1 MSFNPEIVLGPP
13 GTGKTTYL
21 LSLIEEALEQGVD
34 PERMGFVAFTKKA
47 AKEAVERAEDKFNF
61 TDKQLPYFRTLHS
74 LAFRM
79 LGMNRERVLSRSQI
93 KEFGEI
99 LGLKLRGSISPS
111 EGTVSNSLPGDKA
124 LFLSGLSRLRCI
136 PLQEQWRETTE
147 DLGWYEIERVHKGL
161 KKFKDSRGLFDYTD
175 MLELYLEQGYVPELE
190 LLVVDEAQ
198 DLSKLQWKMIHK
210 LAEKANRVVVAGDD
224 DQAIF
229 QWAGADLAYFVQL
242 EGKVKVLN
250 QSYRIPKN
258 IYATASSIIDK
269 VKIRRQKVWNSKS
282 EKGKVTYHTTTDSI
296 DMNKGTWLV
305 LGRNSYLIDKVE
317 EQCRREGLIYERNDR
332 KSVKENSL
340 SAIQNWEKLRTGESL
355 EATAVN
361 KCLKFLKRT
370 VTMLPEEGS
379 FSLQDLKNNWGVK
392 RADIWHDAFER
403 MSLVERSYLVAALR
417 RGEKLTKT
425 PRIRLST
432 IHSAK
437 GGEADNVILFS
448 DMANR
453 TYKDMQK
460 QPDNERRVFY
470 VGVTRAKENLH
481 IVMPRTKFMFAEL

>member
-1 MSFNPEIVLGPP
+1 MSFSPEIILGPP
-13 GTGKTTYL
+13 GTGKTTHL
-21 LSLIEEALEQGVD
+21 LNLIEEALEKGVD
-34 PERMGFVAFTKKA
+34 PEHMGFVAFTKKA
-47 AKEAVERAEDKFNF
+47 AKEAVERAEDRFHL
-61 TDKQLPYFRTLHS
+61 TDKRLPYFRTLHS

-79 LGMNRERVLSRSQI
+79 LGMNRERVLSRAQI
-93 KEFGEI
+93 KEFGDI
-99 LGLKLRGSISPS
+99 LGLKLRGSITPS
-111 EGTVSNSLPGDKA
+111 EGTVSNSLPGDRA
-124 LFLSGLSRLRCI
+124 LFVSGLSRLRCI

-161 KKFKDSRGLFDYTD
+161 KKFKNSRGLFDYTD

-198 DLSKLQWKMIHK
+198 DLSKLQWKMVHK
-210 LAEKANRVVVAGDD
+210 LAEKAKRVVIAGDD

-242 EGKVKVLN
+242 EGKVKVLD
-250 QSYRIPKN
+250 QSYRIPKDV
-258 IYATASSIIDK
+258 YATASSIINR
-269 VKIRRQKVWNSKS
+269 VGIRRQKVWNSKE
-282 EKGKVTYHTTTDSI
+282 EKGAVTYHTTTDSI
-296 DMNKGTWLV
+296 DMNNGTWLV
-305 LGRNSYLIDKVE
+305 LGRNSYLVDKVE

-332 KSVKENSL
+332 KSVKETSL
-340 SAIQNWEKLRTGESL
+340 SAIQNWEKLRKGESL

-361 KCLKFLKRT
+361 KCLKFLKRKLT
-370 VTMLPEEGS
+370 ALPEEGM
-379 FSLQDLKNNWGVK
+379 FSLQKLKDNWGVT
-392 RADIWHDAFER
+392 RTDIWHDAFER
-403 MSLVERSYLVAALR
+403 MSLIERSYLIAALR
-417 RGEKLTKT
+417 HGEKLTKT

-437 GGEADNVILFS
+437 GGEADNVILFT

-481 IVMPRTKFMFAEL
+481 IIMPRTKFMFAEL

>member
-1 MSFNPEIVLGPP
+1 MSFSPEIILGPP

-21 LSLIEEALEQGVD
+21 LNLVEEALDNGVD
-34 PERMGFVAFTKKA
+34 PEHMGFVAFTKKA
-47 AKEAVERAEDKFNF
+47 AKEAIERAEDRFNL
-61 TDKQLPYFRTLHS
+61 TDKRLPYFRTLHS

-79 LGMNRERVLSRSQI
+79 LGMNRERVISRSQI
-93 KEFGEI
+93 KEFGDI
-99 LGLKLRGSISPS
+99 LGLKLRGSIAPS
-111 EGTVSNSLPGDKA
+111 EGTISNSLPGDRA
-124 LFLSGLSRLRCI
+124 LFLSGLARLRCI
-136 PLQEQWRETTE
+136 TLQEQWRENTE
-147 DLGWYEIERVHKGL
+147 DLGWYELERVHKGL

-175 MLELYLEQGYVPELE
+175 MLEMYIEQGYVPELE

-198 DLSKLQWKMIHK
+198 DLSKLQWKMVHK
-210 LAEKANRVVVAGDD
+210 LSKKAKRVVVAGDD

-242 EGKVKVLN
+242 EGKVRVLN
-250 QSYRIPKN
+250 KSYRIPKN
-258 IYATASSIIDK
+258 IYKTADAIINR
-269 VKIRRQKVWNSKS
+269 VAIRRQKVWNSKES
-282 EKGKVTYHTTTDSI
+282 IGAVTYHNTTDSI
-296 DMNKGTWLV
+296 DMTNNTWLV
-305 LGRNSYLIDKVE
+305 LGRNSYLVDKVE
-317 EQCRREGLIYERNDR
+317 EQCRREGLIYERNNR
-332 KSVKENSL
+332 RSVKENSL
-340 SAIQNWEKLRTGESL
+340 AAIQNWEKLRAGETL
-355 EATAVN
+355 DALAVK

-370 VTMLPEEGS
+370 INALPEAGS
-379 FSLQDLKNNWGVK
+379 FTLQDLQTNWGVS
-392 RADIWHDAFER
+392 RTDIWHDAFER
-403 MSLVERSYLVAALR
+403 MSLLERSYLVAALR

-460 QPDNERRVFY
+460 KPDNERRVFY
-470 VGVTRAKENLH
+470 VGVTRTKENLH

>member
-21 LSLIEEALEQGVD
+21 LNLIEEALDKGID

-47 AKEAVERAEDKFNF
+47 AKEAIERAEDRFNL
-61 TDKQLPYFRTLHS
+61 TDHKLPYFRTLHS
-74 LAFRM
+74 FAFRM
-79 LGMNRERVLSRSQI
+79 LGMNRDRVLSRSQI

-99 LGLKLRGSISPS
+99 LGLKLKGSIAHS
-111 EGTVSNSLPGDKA
+111 EGTTANSLPGDKA
-124 LFLSGLSRLRCI
+124 LFISGLSRLRCI
-136 PLQEQWRETTE
+136 ALQEQWRENTE

-175 MLELYLEQGYVPELE
+175 MLELYIEQGYVPELE

-198 DLSKLQWKMIHK
+198 DLSRLQWKVVHK
-210 LAEKANRVVVAGDD
+210 LADKAKRVVVAGDD

-242 EGKVKVLN
+242 KGQVKVLN
-250 QSYRIPKN
+250 KSYRIPKN
-258 IYATASSIIDK
+258 IYHTASSIINR
-269 VKIRRQKVWNSKS
+269 VIIRRQKEWNSRPS
-282 EKGKVTYHTTTDSI
+282 TGSVTYHTTTDSI
-296 DMNKGTWLV
+296 DMNTGTWLV

-317 EQCRREGLIYERNDR
+317 DQCRREGLIYERNDR
-332 KSVKENSL
+332 RSVKENSL
-340 SAIQNWEKLRTGESL
+340 AAIKSWEKLRTGEPL
-355 EATAVN
+355 EAVAVN

-370 VTMLPEEGS
+370 TSAIPEVGIYT
-379 FSLQDLKNNWGVK
+379 LQELKDNWGVT
-392 RADIWHDAFER
+392 RTDIWHDAFER

-437 GGEADNVILFS
+437 GGEADNVVLFS

-460 QPDNERRVFY
+460 KPDNERRVFY
-470 VGVTRAKENLH
+470 VGVTRTKENLH
-481 IVMPRTKFMFAEL
+481 VIMPRTKFMFAEL

>member
-1 MSFNPEIVLGPP
+1 MSFSPEIILGPP

-21 LSLIEEALEQGVD
+21 LNLVEEALDNGVE

-47 AKEAVERAEDKFNF
+47 AKEAIERAEDRFNL
-61 TDKQLPYFRTLHS
+61 TDRRLPYFRTLHS

-99 LGLKLRGSISPS
+99 LGLKLRGSIASN
-111 EGTVSNSLPGDKA
+111 EGTVSNSLPGDRA
-124 LFLSGLSRLRCI
+124 LFLSGLSRLRCV
-136 PLQEQWRETTE
+136 PLQEQWRENTE
-147 DLGWYEIERVHKGL
+147 DLGWYELERVHKGL

-175 MLELYLEQGYVPELE
+175 MLEIYIDQGYAPELE

-198 DLSKLQWKMIHK
+198 DLSKLQWKMVHK
-210 LAEKANRVVVAGDD
+210 LAEKAERVVIAGDD

-242 EGKVKVLN
+242 EGTVRVLN
-250 QSYRIPKN
+250 KSYRIPKN
-258 IYATASSIIDK
+258 IHNTATAIINR
-269 VKIRRQKVWNSKS
+269 VAIRRPKLWKSK
-282 EKGKVTYHTTTDSI
+282 EQAGAVTYHTTTDSI
-296 DMNKGTWLV
+296 DMTNGTWLV
-305 LGRNSYLIDKVE
+305 LGRNGYLIDKVE

-332 KSVKENSL
+332 RSVKENSL
-340 SAIQNWEKLRTGESL
+340 AAIQNWEKLRNGEVL
-355 EATAVN
+355 EALSVK
-361 KCLKFLKRT
+361 KCLKFLKRST
-370 VTMLPEEGS
+370 PALPETGS
-379 FSLQDLKNNWGVK
+379 YNLQDLQRDWGVS
-392 RADIWHDAFER
+392 RNDIWHDAFER
-403 MSLVERSYLVAALR
+403 MALVERSYLIAALR

-448 DMANR
+448 DIANR

-470 VGVTRAKENLH
+470 VGVTRTKENLH
-481 IVMPRTKFMFAEL
+481 VIMPRTKFTFSEL